1 MSASNQHIAF
11 LTGTRADYG
20 KIKPL
25 ILAAHDQGFRVT
37 VFATGMHMLERF
49 GSTILEVKRTLP
61 VEVQIIPFENQVV
74 GDPMDIVV
82 ANTISGISRFIQE
95 FHPDLLVVHGDR
107 PEALAGAI
115 SGALT
120 NTRVAHIEGGELSG
134 TIDGVIRHAVSKLSH
149 IHLVANEDAQKRLLQ
164 LGENQQT
171 IHIIGSPD
179 LDIMLSP
186 NLPQLDEAK
195 TRYEISFSDYFIAI
209 FHPVTTDPEASSV
222 AAKEF
227 VDALLES
234 GENFV
239 VIHPNNDTG
248 FETIIDQYQ
257 RLEKVGERFRQF
269 ESLRFEHFLVLLRNS
284 LGIVGNSSAGIREA
298 PLYGV
303 PSIDVGDRQRGR
315 HEGDTIT
322 QVPATA
328 TEIISALRHAKTQGC
343 VGENTVFGDGQS
355 TERFTELLL
364 SGVLFEAPVDK
375 VFVDL
380 KDVM

>member
-1 MSASNQHIAF
+1 MSSKRHIAF

-25 ILAAHDQGFRVT
+25 ILAASEEGFKVS

-49 GSTILEVKRTLP
+49 GSTILEVARTLP
-61 VEVQIIPFENQVV
+61 ETVRIIPFENQTV
-74 GDPMDIVV
+74 GDPMDVVV
-82 ANTISGISRFIQE
+82 ANTIKGLSHFIQE
-95 FHPDLLVVHGDR
+95 NKPDLLVVHGDR
-107 PEALAGAI
+107 PEALAGSI
-115 SGALT
+115 SGALN
-120 NTRVAHIEGGELSG
+120 NTRVVHIEGGELSG

-149 IHLVANEDAQKRLLQ
+149 IHLVANEDAQKRLTQ
-164 LGENQQT
+164 LGEDPKT

-186 NLPQLDEAK
+186 TLPSLVEAK
-195 TRYEISFSDYFIAI
+195 LRYNINFEKYFIAI
-209 FHPVTTDPEASSV
+209 FHPVTTDQEASAL

-227 VDALLES
+227 VDALIAS

-248 FETIIDQYQ
+248 FENIISEYR
-257 RLEKVGERFRQF
+257 RLLAFENRFRQF
-269 ESLRFEHFLVLLRNS
+269 ESLRFEHFLVLLKNS

-298 PLYGV
+298 PLYGI

-315 HEGDTIT
+315 HEGASIS
-322 QVPATA
+322 QVVAKSNDIVA
-328 TEIISALRHAKTQGC
+328 ALKHASASPQMHYEQ
-343 VGENTVFGDGQS
+343 VFGDGRS
-355 TERFTELLL
+355 TERFTQLLHE
-364 SGVLFEAPVDK
+364 GTLFEVPVDK
-375 VFVDL
+375 IFVDL